1 MSPSYYRK
9 NYRNN
14 HRANRLNQKASKP
27 FSGFACSQAKQQG
40 SALVIGIF
48 VITVMFLMSAALI
61 NVLEDA
67 DEQVSLEVWGTRA
80 LFAANSGADRALS
93 QLFPLTATDASAASC
108 TNVSA
113 KWENQPSVPGF
124 HGCSVALTCATN
136 TVSTGNP
143 VTTVNSYRITSTATC
158 KTGDCKGDDSSCLR
172 VNRQVEVEARD

>member
-9 NYRNN
+9 NYRKNY
-14 HRANRLNQKASKP
+14 RANRLNQKASRP

-93 QLFPLTATDASAASC
+93 QLFPLDGSSGICKASSDWEPAS
-108 TNVSA
+108 VLAS
-113 KWENQPSVPGF
+113 QPGF
-124 HGCSVALTCATN
+124 HGCKVALTCVTN
-136 TVSTGNP
+136 TVSTVNP
-143 VTTVNSYRITSTATC
+143 VVIVKSYRITSTATC
-158 KTGDCKGDDSSCLR
+158 KTGDCTGDDSSCLR
-172 VNRQVEVEARD
+172 VNRRVEVEARD